1 MPDLAQRLLG
11 NVESAG
17 VEPTYLA
24 RTPGK
29 AVDVDQIRPPRP
41 DERGATD
48 RSRDSPYAAIAAI
61 VLAAAI
67 ALAVILSPYILRSTH
82 SNRQTIEAIDV
93 KALVERIIKVES
105 AGVVNKRNKL
115 SSATGAG
122 QFLDDTWLEAV
133 RKHRRD
139 LIKGRSDK
147 ELLELRRDAKLTR
160 EIITR
165 LVEQYART
173 LHKRGLPLTSGSLY
187 LAYFAGPAGAVAL
200 LSGAEHADAASVMAA
215 ADATG
220 RTTRQK
226 LVRANPFLEVLTV
239 GDLKNWADHKMRGV

>member
-1 MPDLAQRLLG
+1 MPDLAQWFSC
-11 NVESAG
+11 NVELAG
-17 VEPTYLA
+17 VKPDHRA
-24 RTPGK
+24 RIPREAESVGE
-29 AVDVDQIRPPRP
+29 IRPPRL

-48 RSRDSPYAAIAAI
+48 RSRHSLYMAVAAIA
-61 VLAAAI
+61 LTAAI
-67 ALAVILSPYILRSTH
+67 ALAVVLSLYIFRSTH
-82 SNRQTIEAIDV
+82 PNRQTIEAIDV

-105 AGVVNKRNKL
+105 TGIANKRNKL

-139 LIKGRSDK
+139 LIKGRSDR
-147 ELLELRRDAKLTR
+147 ELLELRRDAELTR

-173 LHKRGLPLTSGSLY
+173 LQKRRLPLTSGSLY

-200 LSGAEHADAASVMAA
+200 LSGAEHADAASIMAA

-226 LVRANPFLEVLTV
+226 LVRANPFLEPLKVR
-239 GDLKNWADHKMRGV
+239 DLKNWADHKMRGI

>member
-1 MPDLAQRLLG
+1 MPDLAQWY
-11 NVESAG
+11 NVELAG
-17 VEPTYLA
+17 VKPPRRA
-24 RTPGK
+24 CTPRE
-29 AVDVDQIRPPRP
+29 AESVDEIRPPRL

-48 RSRDSPYAAIAAI
+48 SSRDSLYMAIAAI
-61 VLAAAI
+61 ALAAAI
-67 ALAVILSPYILRSTH
+67 AFAVILGLYIFRSTH
-82 SNRQTIEAIDV
+82 PNRQTIEAIDV

-105 AGVVNKRNKL
+105 TGIANKRNKL

-122 QFLDDTWLEAV
+122 QFLDDTWLEAI

-139 LIKGRSDK
+139 LIKGRSDR
-147 ELLELRRDAKLTR
+147 ELLKLRRDADLTR

-173 LHKRGLPLTSGSLY
+173 LQKRGLPLTSGSLY

-215 ADATG
+215 ADVTG

-226 LVRANPFLEVLTV
+226 LVKANPFLELLTV
-239 GDLKNWADHKMRGV
+239 GDLRNWADHKMRGI

>member
-1 MPDLAQRLLG
+1 MPDLAQRLSF
-11 NVESAG
+11 NVGLAG
-17 VEPTYLA
+17 AEPPHLA
-24 RTPGK
+24 RPPKRTEH
-29 AVDVDQIRPPRP
+29 VEEIRPPRP
-41 DERGATD
+41 DERCAPD
-48 RSRDSPYAAIAAI
+48 ISRDSRYVAIAAI

-67 ALAVILSPYILRSTH
+67 ALAVIASLYIFRSL
-82 SNRQTIEAIDV
+82 SNRQTIDSIDV

-105 AGVVNKRNKL
+105 AGNANKKNKL

-122 QFLDDTWLEAV
+122 QFLDDTWLEAI

-139 LIKGRSDK
+139 LLNGRSDK
-147 ELLELRRDAKLTR
+147 ELLELRRDTELTR
-160 EIITR
+160 EIMTR

-220 RTTRQK
+220 RTSRQK
-226 LVRANPFLEVLTV
+226 LVKANPFLEVLTV
-239 GDLKNWADHKMRGV
+239 RDLKNWADHKMRGI

>member
-1 MPDLAQRLLG
+1 MPDLAQRFSC
-11 NVESAG
+11 NVELAG
-17 VEPTYLA
+17 AKPTHFA
-24 RTPGK
+24 HIPSQVGST
-29 AVDVDQIRPPRP
+29 DEIRPPLP
-41 DERGATD
+41 DERMASDKSG
-48 RSRDSPYAAIAAI
+48 DSLCVAIAAIALTAAIAA
-61 VLAAAI
+61 
-67 ALAVILSPYILRSTH
+67 AVILCFYLSRSTP
-82 SNRQTIEAIDV
+82 SNRATIEAIDV
-93 KALVERIIKVES
+93 KALVERIVKVES
-105 AGVVNKRNKL
+105 TGIANKRNKL

-147 ELLELRRDAKLTR
+147 DLLKLRRDTELTR

-165 LVEQYART
+165 LVEQYAKT
-173 LHKRGLPLTSGSLY
+173 LRKRGLPLTPGSLY

-200 LSGAEHADAASVMAA
+200 LSATEHADAASLMAA
-215 ADATG
+215 ADTTG

-239 GDLKNWADHKMRGV
+239 RDLKNWADHRMRGI

>member
-1 MPDLAQRLLG
+1 MPDLAQQLSFNFGLAGAEPARLAHPPRG
-11 NVESAG
+11 AE
-17 VEPTYLA
+17 
-24 RTPGK
+24 R
-29 AVDVDQIRPPRP
+29 VDEIRPPRP
-41 DERGATD
+41 DERCAPD
-48 RSRDSPYAAIAAI
+48 RSRDSRYVSVAAI

-67 ALAVILSPYILRSTH
+67 ALAVIASLWIFRGTP
-82 SNRQTIEAIDV
+82 SNRQTIESIDV

-105 AGVVNKRNKL
+105 AGIANKKNKL

-122 QFLDDTWLEAV
+122 QFLDDTWLEAI

-147 ELLELRRDAKLTR
+147 ELLELRQDPELTR
-160 EIITR
+160 EIIAR
-165 LVEQYART
+165 LLEQYART
-173 LHKRGLPLTSGSLY
+173 LNKRGLPLTSGSLY

-215 ADATG
+215 ADSTG

-239 GDLKNWADHKMRGV
+239 RDLKNWADHKMRGI